1 MAVVVSTAKDSP
13 LGISTFLAWQ
23 TSQQQQLHVGTCAG
37 CVLLPASTRRLLRST
52 NLGENS

>member
-13 LGISTFLAWQ
+13 LGKSTFMVWQ
-23 TSQQQQLHVGTCAG
+23 TSQQQQLHVGIYVG
-37 CVLLPASTRRLLRST
+37 CVLLPASTRRPLRST

>member
-13 LGISTFLAWQ
+13 LGISMFLAWQ
-23 TSQQQQLHVGTCAG
+23 TSQQEQLQVGICAG
-37 CVLLPASTRRLLRST
+37 SVLLPASTRRPLRST